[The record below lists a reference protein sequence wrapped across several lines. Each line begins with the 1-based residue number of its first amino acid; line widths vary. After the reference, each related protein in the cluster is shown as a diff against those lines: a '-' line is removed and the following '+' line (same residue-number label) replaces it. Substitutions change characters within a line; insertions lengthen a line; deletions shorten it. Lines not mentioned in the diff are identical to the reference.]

1 MANLL
6 IVDDELGMRQFLT
19 HLLQREGHVVRV
31 AENGH
36 DALAQLQQQAPD
48 LIISDIRM
56 PDMSGVDLLRA
67 AKELLPEVEMI
78 MMTAFANVDTA
89 REAFLLGA
97 YDFVQKPFDNDLL
110 KETVTR
116 ALEKISLVK
125 EKEALLE
132 ENKALIQGQR
142 TRGKLGNII
151 GRSKRMNDLFQMVE
165 TVSQVQSTVLV
176 TGESGTGKEL
186 VARAI
191 HDLSPRAEK
200 PFVSVNCG
208 AFTETLL
215 ESELFG
221 YVKGSFTGASANRKG
236 LFEAA
241 NSGTIFL
248 DEIGEMSPAMQV
260 KLLRVL
266 QERKVRPVGATEE
279 TMVDTRVIAATN
291 RDLASMV
298 SAGTFREDLY
308 YRISVIPM
316 ELPPLRERG
325 SDIAELA
332 EHFIAKYC
340 KQAGRSIALGSPS
353 LRLLEA
359 YSWPGNVRELEHT
372 IERAVA
378 LERTDTIQ
386 PERLPEQITNYSPIR
401 ISSDLQ
407 LPDEGINLTAHLDQ
421 LEKTYVLEALKRTDG
436 NQTNA
441 ADLLKMSVRSLR
453 HLLDKHGIRGL
464 TAQMRDERRMSDT
477 VPRLRSSDP
486 YPRRRSD
493 DLDESTES
501 SGQAASA
508 GEGN

>member
-31 AENGH
+31 AENGRQSL
-36 DALAQLQQQAPD
+36 ALMCEQSPD
-48 LIISDIRM
+48 LLISDFRM
-56 PDMSGVDLLRA
+56 PDMNGVGVARA
-67 AKELLPEVEMI
+67 AKWLLPEVEVI

-110 KETVTR
+110 KETVAR
-116 ALEKISLVK
+116 ALKKISLVK

-151 GRSKRMNDLFQMVE
+151 GRSERMNTLFQMIE

-221 YVKGSFTGASANRKG
+221 YIKGSFTGASANRKG

-248 DEIGEMSPAMQV
+248 DEIGEMSAAMQV

-279 TMVDTRVIAATN
+279 TLVDTRVIAATN

-298 SAGTFREDLY
+298 SSATFREDLY
-308 YRISVIPM
+308 YRISVIPI
-316 ELPPLRERG
+316 ELPPLRERAE
-325 SDIAELA
+325 DISELA
-332 EHFIAKYC
+332 NHFVQKFC
-340 KQAGRSIALGSPS
+340 DPTGRALTVSETAMQ
-353 LRLLEA
+353 LLER

-378 LERTDTIQ
+378 LERTGSIE
-386 PERLPEQITNYSPIR
+386 PERLPEKISNYNPYR
-401 ISSDLQ
+401 VAEAMEF
-407 LPDEGINLTAHLDQ
+407 PEEGINLTAHLDQ
-421 LEKTYVLEALKRTDG
+421 LEKTYVLEALRRTAG

-441 ADLLKMSVRSLR
+441 AELLRLSVRSLR
-453 HLLDKHGIRGL
+453 HLLDKHGARGL
-464 TAQMRDERRMSDT
+464 TAQMRDERRGPDST
-477 VPRLRSSDP
+477 
-486 YPRRRSD
+486 PRRRSTDQGPRRRAD
-493 DLDESTES
+493 DTGEF
-501 SGQAASA
+501 AAGA
-508 GEGN
+508 GDSN